1 MKTRRFSKWI
11 DGGLWGGYLANM
23 VFRYKIGDV
32 YVYLPLSDALERL
45 EKDTERSSKAIE
57 EKEHQIDE
65 ISNEMG
71 DLKKSLY
78 AKFGN
83 AINLEV

>member
-1 MKTRRFSKWI
+1 M
-11 DGGLWGGYLANM
+11 YL
-23 VFRYKIGDV
+23 RQE
-32 YVYLPLSDALERL
+32 DALERL
-45 EKDTERSSKAIE
+45 EHDTERGNEAISKQESEIE
-57 EKEHQIDE
+57 SIESQM
-65 ISNEMG
+65 N

>member
-1 MKTRRFSKWI
+1 MHDI
-11 DGGLWGGYLANM
+11 
-23 VFRYKIGDV
+23 RYKIGDV

-45 EKDTERSSKAIE
+45 EKDTERSSNAIE
-57 EKEHQIDE
+57 KKEQQIDE
-65 ISNEMG
+65 ISSEMS